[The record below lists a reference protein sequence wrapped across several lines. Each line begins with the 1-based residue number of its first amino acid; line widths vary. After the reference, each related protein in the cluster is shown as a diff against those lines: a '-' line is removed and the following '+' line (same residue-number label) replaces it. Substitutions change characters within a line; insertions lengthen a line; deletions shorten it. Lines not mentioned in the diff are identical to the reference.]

1 MAVRPAPRSSPAEPP
16 APSRSNRAR
25 MRTLRD
31 LEHWVEGPMRLLS
44 FAWLML
50 VFGQLLHPKAALL
63 QIFGTAI
70 WAVFILEFGARFAL
84 APAKLRFLRRNW
96 LTAVALLVPALRLVR
111 VLAVLRFLGLL
122 GGGQILVL
130 LGTVNRTMNALRAS
144 MGRRKVAFVAA
155 LTVIVM
161 LLGAAGMLS
170 LEPHAARTGAT
181 GFADYGDA
189 LWWTAMLMTTIG
201 SAYWPQT
208 VPGRILGFLLSVY
221 SIGVFGYLTA
231 VLSSFFV
238 GQDAEDS
245 SGPVA
250 GTDDIAALRKDI
262 AALRAE
268 IGLLRGPAAPSG
280 ANRGGEGE
288 R

>member
-1 MAVRPAPRSSPAEPP
+1 M
-16 APSRSNRAR
+16 
-25 MRTLRD
+25 LRD

-50 VFGQLLHPKAALL
+50 VFGELLHPKAALL
-63 QIFGTAI
+63 QTFGTAI
-70 WAVFILEFGARFAL
+70 WAVFILEFAVRFVL
-84 APAKLRFLRRNW
+84 APAKLRFLKRNW
-96 LTAVALLVPALRLVR
+96 LTALALAVPALRLVR
-111 VLAVLRFLGLL
+111 VLTVLRFLSLL
-122 GGGQILVL
+122 GGGQVLVL

-161 LLGAAGMLS
+161 LLGAAGMFS
-170 LEPHAARTGAT
+170 LEPHTAT
-181 GFADYGDA
+181 SGTMGFADYGDA

-208 VPGRILGFLLSVY
+208 VPGRVLGFLLSVY

-250 GTDDIAALRKDI
+250 GADDIAALRKDI

-268 IGLLRGPAAPSG
+268 IGGLQRPPAESLGRRGQGG
-280 ANRGGEGE
+280 A
-288 R
+288 